1 MYIKRYVY
9 EYLEDEYFL
18 IGWENQR
25 LVYQK
30 DVYIFIY
37 KILRV
42 FLILK

>member
-18 IGWENQR
+18 RGWENQR
-25 LVYQK
+25 LFYQK

-37 KILRV
+37 KILCV